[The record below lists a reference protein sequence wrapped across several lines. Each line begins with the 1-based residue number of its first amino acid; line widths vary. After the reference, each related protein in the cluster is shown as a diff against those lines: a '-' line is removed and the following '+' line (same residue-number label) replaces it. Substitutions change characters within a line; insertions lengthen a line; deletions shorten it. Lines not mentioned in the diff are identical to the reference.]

1 MLQKFL
7 LGPLR
12 ISVLNVRV
20 GAGVGIN
27 RAVSDCLLRQ
37 SGKILLINYYNSSAY
52 LELDTRRW
60 SQETVSEILIS
71 SEWSSAVR
79 RNSYTSN
86 SSCSNFKTLSVWY
99 IIHNHLGC
107 LSKMLGWFLSRK
119 SVGHTL
125 RNLCNGS
132 VPPGWCQKIPKQLN
146 RNSYFQDVEMQADV
160 AQLGNCS
167 NVGS

>member
-1 MLQKFL
+1 MASKLLHREMLQKFP

-12 ISVLNVRV
+12 TSVLNVRV

-27 RAVSDCLLRQ
+27 RAVSDSLSRQ
-37 SGKILLINYYNSSAY
+37 TGKILLINYNSSAC
-52 LELDTRRW
+52 LELDTRW
-60 SQETVSEILIS
+60 WCQETVSEILIS

-86 SSCSNFKTLSVWY
+86 SSCSNFKTLSVWC
-99 IIHNHLGC
+99 IIHNHLGY

-119 SVGHTL
+119 SVDHTL

-132 VPPGWCQKIPKQLN
+132 VPPGWCQKIPEQLN
-146 RNSYFQDVEMQADV
+146 RNSYFQDVEM
-160 AQLGNCS
+160 
-167 NVGS
+167 